1 MSRTHL
7 LLCFLLLLACTQ
19 ISTKTHDVLKK
30 ITDPENI
37 VPGASPANSPILDLN
52 IKHNNQFSL
61 SLSEDLLTKI
71 AAKEQVLTIEVDG
84 DFQGQITFK
93 STRGLKAD
101 ATCNFKANRT
111 RICPI
116 THEHKL
122 LKSLQKSGKLIGI
135 IAPEE
140 AGSKAAMS
148 MTLQFYHS
156 RKIVIDLDSDL
167 EIDTSGVS
175 ELNLLARY
183 PEPIT
188 KNERIRLQFEGSL
201 KNKKAN
207 FLGYGMPNDTLV
219 DPTAK
224 PFKLSRFSNRFI
236 GFIMDQKTPL
246 KCDYNKCLISI
257 L

>member
-7 LLCFLLLLACTQ
+7 LLYLALLLACTQ
-19 ISTKTHDVLKK
+19 IQTKTHDVLKK
-30 ITDPENI
+30 VTDPENI
-37 VPGASPANSPILDLN
+37 VPGGSPANSPILDLN
-52 IKHNNQFSL
+52 IKKNNQFSL

-71 AAKEQVLTIEVDG
+71 AGAEQILTIEVDG
-84 DFQGQITFK
+84 DFQGQISFK
-93 STRGLKAD
+93 SMRGLKAS

-122 LKSLQKSGKLIGI
+122 LKSLKKSGKLIGVVV
-135 IAPEE
+135 PDE
-140 AGSKAAMS
+140 AGSKAEMS

-156 RKIVIDLDSDL
+156 RKIVVDLDSDL

-183 PEPIT
+183 PDPILP
-188 KNERIRLQFEGSL
+188 NERIRLQFEGSL

-219 DPTAK
+219 DPSAG

-246 KCDYNKCLISI
+246 RCDYNKC
-257 L
+257 